1 MWTWTRR
8 DLVIGTALALVA
20 GVGLAAAP
28 TATAADSGS
37 LHITWS
43 EPSSLRISAT
53 AGLPDFTAAE
63 ELTIESTSPTR
74 ITVSIVDELSDSG
87 WGRPLLYG
95 SAPGCPTIPQSAP
108 VAQWD
113 CTLPR
118 SIGFVTVDLT
128 PATTYTQTVIRGS
141 LPLVFNG
148 GSGRDD
154 VYGGAGDDD
163 VSGYDGSDRLYG
175 GAGDDRLVGGPG
187 DDYLEGESGLDVM
200 QGGSGTNSI
209 DAADGQGDAVDCGG
223 APPALLD
230 FDKRIDAVINCGF
243 DPAPVPPAPLEPV
256 DPPANGQGQ
265 ALIDGRPTDI
275 ATVIGPNSTEVSNP
289 VFDMI
294 ISTVFN
300 AFLYLQRVFFLYLK
314 RMMANSRVDTYLFSD
329 ESDPEIKG
337 RGLGAAQAIPVDS
350 LTADASGN
358 VNADNLRLPPGLKA
372 GNYTLQVTGTLA
384 SGAQAIVNLG
394 VTVAEDVPGPTPE
407 PTISVVSAKRG
418 KGKKAT
424 TITVQGTTAELAGS
438 ALTPR
443 FQIQGR
449 KGFATA
455 NPVTVAANGSFI
467 WRLKSPKKTR
477 IFFQAGA
484 VRSRTVTVAAAK
496 G

>member
-1 MWTWTRR
+1 MWTWARR
-8 DLVIGTALALVA
+8 DLVIASTLSLVA

-28 TATAADSGS
+28 KATAADSGS
-37 LHITWS
+37 LEIAWS
-43 EPSSLRISAT
+43 APSSLRISAT
-53 AGLPDFTAAE
+53 AGLPDFAAAE

-87 WGRPLLYG
+87 LGRPLLYG
-95 SAPGCPTIPQSAP
+95 SVPGCPTIPQSAP

-118 SIGFVTVDLT
+118 SIGFATVDLT
-128 PATTYTQTVIRGS
+128 RATTYTQTVIRGS
-141 LPLVFNG
+141 MPLVFNG
-148 GSGRDD
+148 GTGRDD

-163 VSGYDGSDRLYG
+163 VYGYDGNDRLYG

-187 DDYLEGESGLDVM
+187 DDYLEGESGLDEM

-209 DAADGQGDAVDCGG
+209 DAADGQSDAVDCGG
-223 APPALLD
+223 TPPALLD
-230 FDKRIDAVINCGF
+230 FDKRLDAVINCGF

-256 DPPANGQGQ
+256 DPPANGEGQ

-275 ATVIGPNSTEVSNP
+275 RTAIGPNSTELSNP
-289 VFDMI
+289 VFNMI
-294 ISTVFN
+294 ISTLFN
-300 AFLYLQRVFFLYLK
+300 ALLYIQIVFSLYLK
-314 RMMANSRVDTYLFSD
+314 KMKANAQVDTYLFPDGSD
-329 ESDPEIKG
+329 SEIKG
-337 RGLGAAQAIPVDS
+337 RGLGDARAIPVDS

-407 PTISVVSAKRG
+407 PTIAVASAKRG
-418 KGKKAT
+418 KGKKAA
-424 TITVQGTTAELAGS
+424 TITVQGMTEGLAGS

-443 FQIQGR
+443 FQIQGK

-455 NPVTVAANGSFI
+455 NPVTVAANGSFV

-477 IFFQAGA
+477 IYFQAGA
-484 VRSRTVTVAAAK
+484 VRSSTVTVAAAT

>member
-1 MWTWTRR
+1 MWTWARR
-8 DLVIGTALALVA
+8 DLVIASTLSLVA
-20 GVGLAAAP
+20 GVGLSAAP
-28 TATAADSGS
+28 TATAAEPGS
-37 LHITWS
+37 LQIAWS
-43 EPSSLRISAT
+43 DPSSLRISAT
-53 AGLPDFTAAE
+53 SGLPDFAAAE
-63 ELTIESTSPTR
+63 ELTIESTSPAR

-87 WGRPLLYG
+87 LGRPLLYG
-95 SAPGCPTIPQSAP
+95 SVPGCPTIPQSAP

-118 SIGFVTVDLT
+118 SIGFATVDLT
-128 PATTYTQTVIRGS
+128 RATTYTQTVIRGS
-141 LPLVFNG
+141 MPLVFNG
-148 GSGRDD
+148 GTGRDD

-163 VSGYDGSDRLYG
+163 VSGYDGNDRLYG

-209 DAADGQGDAVDCGG
+209 DAADGQSDAVDCGG
-223 APPALLD
+223 TPPTLLD
-230 FDKRIDAVINCGF
+230 FDKRLDAVINCGF

-265 ALIDGRPTDI
+265 ALIDGQPADI
-275 ATVIGPNSTEVSNP
+275 TTVIGPESTKVSSGA
-289 VFDMI
+289 FDMV
-294 ISTVFN
+294 ISTLFN
-300 AFLYLQRVFFLYLK
+300 AFLYLQIVFFLYLK
-314 RMMANSRVDTYLFSD
+314 KMMANAQVDTYLFPDGRDS
-329 ESDPEIKG
+329 EIKG
-337 RGLGAAQAIPVDS
+337 RGLGDARAIPVDS

-384 SGAQAIVNLG
+384 SGAQAIINLG
-394 VTVAEDVPGPTPE
+394 VSVAEDVPGPTPE
-407 PTISVVSAKRG
+407 QTITVASTKRG
-418 KGKKAT
+418 KGKKAA
-424 TITVQGTTAELAGS
+424 TITVQGTSQGFVGA

-443 FQIQGR
+443 FQIQGK

-455 NPVTVAANGSFI
+455 KPVTVAANGSFT

-477 IFFQAGA
+477 IYFQAGA